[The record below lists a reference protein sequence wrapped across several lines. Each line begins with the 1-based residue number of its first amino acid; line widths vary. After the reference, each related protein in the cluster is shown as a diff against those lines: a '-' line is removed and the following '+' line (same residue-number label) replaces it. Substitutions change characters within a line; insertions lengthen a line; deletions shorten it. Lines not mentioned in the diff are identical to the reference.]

1 MEEMIPKQATRR
13 RRRRRS
19 HNNTARNSDSDAA
32 GMIMNLPRDIIYEIL
47 SRLPIES
54 VLRCMSVCKFWSTF
68 LYDSYFIDLHFT
80 KSMMH
85 HRPPTLVLT
94 TSLLPPI
101 DNKMSSQLMVSAEEG
116 EGGDWRKA
124 THIPIGDFELVK
136 GEVIDIVGSCNGFL
150 CIAPRI
156 GLGLGL
162 GLVRICL
169 HNPTTRETMKLPK
182 SHLFIPPKNS
192 STKIQNSVGFGIG
205 SLSKKYKV
213 IVVYELFGYD
223 WSKIIRYSEIITVG
237 ESSWRKLDFPTLSYD
252 QLLTDPVLLDGT
264 LYRLIVIDDDYYNQY
279 VLALDIDSEKFWTI
293 DCCPLP
299 IRRESIRRRYLVP
312 MDGSLALIDNYACT
326 NPWRMDIWLLEGS
339 KTMGF
344 SFTLTTYDMSELVCW
359 GNFFTVMGK
368 HSHDT
373 FLLNVSRVED
383 GNPTMKSSVILYSP
397 TKKQQYFCVQGE
409 LYESDLFLKS
419 WMVPSL
425 KSLSL

>member
-1 MEEMIPKQATRR
+1 MEEMTPKQARR

-54 VLRCMSVCKFWSTF
+54 VLRCMSVCKFWPTCR
-68 LYDSYFIDLHFT
+68 YDSYFIDLHFT

-94 TSLLPPI
+94 KSSLFPPM
-101 DNKMSSQLMVSAEEG
+101 DYKMSSQLMLSAEEG

-124 THIPIGDFELVK
+124 THIPIGDFELLK
-136 GEVIDIVGSCNGFL
+136 REYIDIVGSCNGFL
-150 CIAPRI
+150 CIAPRK
-156 GLGLGL
+156 
-162 GLVRICL
+162 GLVHICL
-169 HNPTTRETMKLPK
+169 YNPITRETMKLPK

-192 STKIQNSVGFGIG
+192 STEIQNSFGFGIG

-213 IVVYELFGYD
+213 IVVYDLFRYD
-223 WSKIIRYSEIITVG
+223 CSKIISYSEIITVG
-237 ESSWRKLDFPTLSYD
+237 ESSWRKLDFPTLSYH
-252 QLLTDPVLLDGT
+252 QLLADPVLLDGT
-264 LYRLIVIDDDYYNQY
+264 LYRLIASDDDHFNQY

-344 SFTLTTYDMSELVCW
+344 SFTLTTYDMSELVRW
-359 GNFFTVMGK
+359 GDFFTVMGK
-368 HSHDT
+368 HGYDT

-383 GNPTMKSSVILYSP
+383 GSPTMKSSVILYP
-397 TKKQQYFCVQGE
+397 PRKKQQYFCVQGG

>member
-1 MEEMIPKQATRR
+1 MTPKRARR
-13 RRRRRS
+13 RRRRRRRN
-19 HNNTARNSDSDAA
+19 HNNTARNSDSEAA
-32 GMIMNLPRDIIYEIL
+32 GMIMNLPLDIIYEIL

-54 VLRCMSVCKFWSTF
+54 VLRCMSVCKLWSTF
-68 LYDSYFIDLHFT
+68 PCDSYFIDLHFT

-101 DNKMSSQLMVSAEEG
+101 EYKMSSQLMVCAEEG

-150 CIAPRI
+150 CIAPRK
-156 GLGLGL
+156 
-162 GLVRICL
+162 GLVHICL
-169 HNPTTRETMKLPK
+169 YNPITRETMKLPK

-192 STKIQNSVGFGIG
+192 STRIRNSFGFGIG

-213 IVVYELFGYD
+213 IVVYDLFRD
-223 WSKIIRYSEIITVG
+223 DCNEITRYSEIITVG
-237 ESSWRKLDFPTLSYD
+237 ERSWRKLDFPTLSYD

-264 LYRLIVIDDDYYNQY
+264 LYWLVIINNYYNQY
-279 VLALDIDSEKFWTI
+279 VVALDIDSEKFWSI

-299 IRRESIRRRYLVP
+299 RGRESLRRRYLVP
-312 MDGSLALIDNYACT
+312 MDGSLGLIDYYAYT
-326 NPWRMDIWLLEGS
+326 NPWFMDIWLLKGS

-344 SFTLTTYDMSELVCW
+344 SFTLTTYDMSELVRW
-359 GNFFTVMGK
+359 GKFFFVIGK
-368 HSHDT
+368 HGDDT
-373 FLLNVSRVED
+373 FLVTVHRIGV
-383 GNPTMKSSVILYSP
+383 GYPTSKSCFILYSP
-397 TKKQQYFCVQGE
+397 MKKQQCFCVQGG
-409 LYESDLFLKS
+409 LYESELLLKS

-425 KSLSL
+425 KSLRL